1 METTTIKV
9 DGMSC
14 GGCVKSVT
22 GVLTA
27 LDGVAKAEVSL
38 EQKQAVV
45 EFDAGKVTR
54 DQLKAVTADQVIEG
68 TQRGR
73 CALAHG
79 NDDLLVRHGRAS
91 PAANTRRAREVW
103 PLASTS
109 ISPRGRVERAL
120 QPVGVGQQADLDEDA
135 FQFDA
140 FDVAP
145 SRGPCRT
152 GRSPSRRRRS
162 PRWSA
167 PR

>member
-54 DQLKAVTADQVIEG
+54 DQLKAVI
-68 TQRGR
+68 
-73 CALAHG
+73 
-79 NDDLLVRHGRAS
+79 
-91 PAANTRRAREVW
+91 
-103 PLASTS
+103 
-109 ISPRGRVERAL
+109 
-120 QPVGVGQQADLDEDA
+120 EDA
-135 FQFDA
+135 GFDA
-140 FDVAP
+140 N
-145 SRGPCRT
+145 
-152 GRSPSRRRRS
+152 
-162 PRWSA
+162 
-167 PR
+167 